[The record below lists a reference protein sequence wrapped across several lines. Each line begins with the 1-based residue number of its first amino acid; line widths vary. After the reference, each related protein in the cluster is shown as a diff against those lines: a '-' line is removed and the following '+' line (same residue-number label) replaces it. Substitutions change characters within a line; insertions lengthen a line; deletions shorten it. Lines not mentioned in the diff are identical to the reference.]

1 MAGFTYRL
9 TGDADQFAR
18 SMQKA
23 QDELKNVRN
32 RMIDTR
38 SEINRL
44 QKELDEASGDFTK
57 MGNSTQSVKD
67 RISALRNEEKQ
78 LCSQLDQVT
87 KDIKEVT
94 DATERHIR
102 ETDKAGKSATGFGD
116 QMKSTFTMIKGL
128 ILGYAG
134 KTLFQALIGT
144 NQEYETY
151 MAQFTTLLGSAEKAN
166 GLVDDLFDMGAKT
179 PFDFSSLASA
189 EQLLLSYGLS
199 AKEAYSSLNMLGDI
213 AQGNAEKLQSVALA
227 YGQMHSL
234 GKVQLQ
240 DIKQM
245 IGAGFNPLQQIAKQ
259 TGETME
265 SMYDRISKGTM
276 KVEEITGAM
285 KYATSAGGQFYKS
298 MEIQSQTMEGM
309 TSTLKDDLEQLGRN
323 VGEEAFQE
331 LKGVLKE
338 IIDYIE
344 NIDDDTIEDLGKSVA
359 NTVSWFIKLL
369 KWLVDM
375 RQELTVVV
383 GAWAGLKAGLAISGV
398 ISAAITG
405 FTALKT
411 TLTTVTTATKAA
423 KVANDALK
431 ASQMATPWGAI
442 LAVIGAVVG
451 VVASLAM
458 TTDDATS
465 AQEKFNQEIQES
477 KEAYESQ
484 KKSIEETKREQLAEA
499 DVIEQL
505 RKKYVSL
512 SKEENKSK
520 SQKKELKGVVEQ
532 LNEKIE
538 GLNATTKDNTQTLK
552 DNNKEIKENI
562 KLLEQ
567 QAMTSAYA
575 SLQSAAALRVAEKE
589 DAIRKKE
596 EERNVYKGYDKR
608 LKDDIANFNKK
619 YAHLGWGT
627 FEQLDNGTGP
637 KTLNAISNIANAEK
651 GFSEQEI
658 ATARAFV
665 GDYEYIQD
673 FKFGDYLD
681 KDANIS
687 RLDSEIKVLEDELK
701 VAKKDLRYY
710 IKKTNKAKSKLSD
723 LEPDDE
729 DDDDDS
735 DDGDGKGGKGN
746 KNKKDKAYQSRSK
759 ELKRQLELDEISQ
772 TKYYKKMIALAK
784 KYKGANSEEYKD
796 AVHDLKMF
804 RKNREEEQEKLEKE
818 RRKSAK
824 SEIKT
829 LKESAEAG
837 NITAE
842 QFLKKANK
850 TALKYLKKDK
860 EGREAQLKK
869 NNKTYE
875 KLFKAEGESKLK
887 AITEQYKNQ
896 EITIEKYESK
906 INKAIKKYLKKGTDE
921 YEKAVKERD
930 RILQEAKEE
939 ELYQMAIQDKESRQV
954 KFEDTKKNLDNALAL
969 GYTSEEDYWKKLTEA
984 ADKYLDPWTD
994 TWVDV
999 MSENMSQLQSMNETL
1014 ISDSIS
1020 KLEEMADEATEAI
1033 NAYYDAIEERE
1044 KEVDRND
1051 RLKELMAQEAAY
1063 QNAATEEGR
1072 KKLEEIQEEIEELE
1086 KEKLEALREKEKE
1099 TELAAV
1105 EAYKNGAVDGLNGLD
1120 LSNADINSMISAILN
1135 PFIAAAQKITNN
1147 YNNQTSNTTFNQN
1160 VTNNIN
1166 DTTSARIFAETLAS
1180 GTIRFIN
1187 TK

>member
-23 QDELKNVRN
+23 QDELKNIRN
-32 RMIDTR
+32 RMVDTH

-67 RISALRNEEKQ
+67 RIAALNNEEKQ

-179 PFDFSSLASA
+179 PFDFASLASA

-259 TGETME
+259 TGESME
-265 SMYDRISKGTM
+265 SMYDRISEGTM
-276 KVEEITGAM
+276 KVDEITGAM
-285 KYATSAGGQFYKS
+285 QYATSACGQFYKS
-298 MEIQSQTMEGM
+298 MDTQSLTMEGM
-309 TSTLKDDLEQLGRN
+309 TATLKDDLEQLGRN
-323 VGEEAFQE
+323 IGEETFQE
-331 LKGVLKE
+331 LKGVLGE
-338 IIDYIE
+338 IITYIE

-369 KWLVDM
+369 KWLIDM

-383 GAWAGLKAGLAISGV
+383 GAWAGLKAGLAISSV

-411 TLTTVTTATKAA
+411 TIMSVKSASDAA
-423 KVANDALK
+423 KVANEALK
-431 ASQMATPWGAI
+431 TSQMTTPWGAI
-442 LAVIGAVVG
+442 LSVIGL
-451 VVASLAM
+451 VAGALISYAL
-458 TTDDATS
+458 TTEKAES
-465 AQEKFNQEIQES
+465 AEEEFKKELLES
-477 KEAYESQ
+477 RQAYED
-484 KKSIEETKREQLAEA
+484 KMKSIEDTRKEEVAEA
-499 DVIEQL
+499 NVIDDL
-505 RKKYVSL
+505 RKKYVEL
-512 SKEENKSK
+512 SKEDNKTK

-532 LNEKIE
+532 LNEKFSD
-538 GLNATTKDNTQTLK
+538 LNLTTEDSTKK
-552 DNNKEIKENI
+552 VKENNKEIRESI
-562 KLLEQ
+562 KLMKEQAVAAAYSSKMQEAATRVVDLREDLKKKKKRLDEIVSLRKTASMDSSGRIHIDDDWYETYGEEEKTLFSEISGLTPELEQ
-567 QAMTSAYA
+567 
-575 SLQSAAALRVAEKE
+575 
-589 DAIRKKE
+589 
-596 EERNVYKGYDKR
+596 
-608 LKDDIANFNKK
+608 
-619 YAHLGWGT
+619 
-627 FEQLDNGTGP
+627 
-637 KTLNAISNIANAEK
+637 
-651 GFSEQEI
+651 
-658 ATARAFV
+658 
-665 GDYEYIQD
+665 
-673 FKFGDYLD
+673 
-681 KDANIS
+681 
-687 RLDSEIKVLEDELK
+687 
-701 VAKKDLRYY
+701 AKKDLNYY
-710 IKKTNKAKSKLSD
+710 TKKANKASSKQTTG
-723 LEPDDE
+723 DE
-729 DDDDDS
+729 DN
-735 DDGDGKGGKGN
+735 DDGEGKGGKGN
-746 KNKKDKAYQSRSK
+746 KNKKDKAYQSQSK
-759 ELKRQLELDEISQ
+759 ALKRQLELDEISQ

-804 RKNREEEQEKLEKE
+804 RKNRKEEQEKLEKE

-824 SEIKT
+824 NEIKT

-875 KLFKAEGESKLK
+875 KLFKAEGENKLK
-887 AITEQYKNQ
+887 AITEQYENQ

-921 YEKAVKERD
+921 YEKAVKERNK
-930 RILQEAKEE
+930 ILQEAKEE
-939 ELYQMAIQDKESRQV
+939 ELYQAAIQDKESRNT
-954 KFEDTKKNLDNALAL
+954 KFDDFKKNLDNALAL

-1086 KEKLEALREKEKE
+1086 KEKLEALREKERE
-1099 TELAAV
+1099 TEIAAV
-1105 EAYKNGAVDGLNGLD
+1105 EAYKNGAIEGINGVD
-1120 LSNADINSMISAILN
+1120 LSSADINSMVSAILN

-1166 DTTSARIFAETLAS
+1166 DTTSAKIFAETLAS

-1187 TK
+1187 IK